1 MTKPQKTEGIPFAKV
16 KEKALQNK
24 AVLAAYEKA
33 RREDN
38 LLPNG

>member
-1 MTKPQKTEGIPFAKV
+1 MKKPQKTEGIPFAKV

-33 RREDN
+33 RREEN
-38 LLPNG
+38 LPSNG